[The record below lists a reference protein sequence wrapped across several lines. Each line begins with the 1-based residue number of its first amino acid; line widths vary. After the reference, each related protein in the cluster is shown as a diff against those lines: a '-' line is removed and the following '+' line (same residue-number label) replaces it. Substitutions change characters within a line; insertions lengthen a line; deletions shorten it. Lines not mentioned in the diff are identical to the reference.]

1 MNINDFPKPH
11 ILDKLP
17 IENLSFALQ
26 TDRDF
31 LSEMIRAEKCLSEF
45 IGYLN
50 NLPTPNI
57 LITSLTLQEAV
68 LSSKIEGTIATIS
81 DVVQENT
88 TSETIKDD
96 IKEIEN
102 YCKAIEYGREEIIEK
117 GKCIS
122 KYLIKNLHVLLLSDN
137 VRGANKTPGCFKTEQ
152 NYIYNPK
159 LGNYTPLPPYLTDE
173 YIDNLVD
180 YLRGP
185 EEVSVLMQAA
195 IMHAQFEMIHPFKD
209 GNGRVG
215 RLLIPLFLYSK
226 DCLPSPIFYISR
238 YFSDNEDSYKEKLS
252 NISLN
257 KEKDKLESWKEWLLF
272 FFKGISFESK
282 RHIETA
288 KAIIDLY
295 KEMTAVVGKT
305 EYIPI
310 IDELFNKLKVEP
322 KVLVQDLGIS
332 DNSVRRVLKKLSEE
346 NNYITRHG
354 TDRKTIYYFNKL
366 VDIIE

>member
-1 MNINDFPKPH
+1 MK
-11 ILDKLP
+11 
-17 IENLSFALQ
+17 E
-26 TDRDF
+26 DF
-31 LSEMIRAEKCLSEF
+31 LHYIWQFKKFDFSNLETVQGEKLILFNSGHYLQLAGPDFFNSQLSIGEQKWAGNVEIHLKSSDWYVHHHENDSNYDNVILHVVWEHDTEVFRKDNSEIPVLELRKYVSNQTLEK
-45 IGYLN
+45 YLN
-50 NLPTPNI
+50 LA
-57 LITSLTLQEAV
+57 SLKSWIFCE
-68 LSSKIEGTIATIS
+68 KEIATI
-81 DVVQENT
+81 DDFVFKNWQEKLFFERLERKSIPIQKILQETENDWETVLFCLLGKSFGLNT
-88 TSETIKDD
+88 NGEIFFKIAQSIPFS
-96 IKEIEN
+96 IIRKESFEVEN
-102 YCKAIEYGREEIIEK
+102 LEALFFGRS
-117 GKCIS
+117 G
-122 KYLIKNLHVLLLSDN
+122 LLD
-137 VRGANKTPGCFKTEQ
+137 
-152 NYIYNPK
+152 
-159 LGNYTPLPPYLTDE
+159 
-173 YIDNLVD
+173 
-180 YLRGP
+180 
-185 EEVSVLMQAA
+185 
-195 IMHAQFEMIHPFKD
+195 
-209 GNGRVG
+209 
-215 RLLIPLFLYSK
+215 
-226 DCLPSPIFYISR
+226 
-238 YFSDNEDSYKEKLS
+238 SDNEDSYKEKLS

-295 KEMTAVVGKT
+295 KEMTGVVGKT

>member
-1 MNINDFPKPH
+1 MNISDFPKPH

-17 IENLSFALQ
+17 IHNLSLQ
-26 TDRDF
+26 LQSDPNF
-31 LSEMIRAEKCLSEF
+31 IAEMITAEQNLSEF

-50 NLPTPNI
+50 NLPNPNI

-88 TSETIKDD
+88 TSETIKND
-96 IKEIEN
+96 IQEIEN
-102 YCKAIEYGREEIIEK
+102 YCKAIEYGKMEIIEK
-117 GKCIS
+117 GNVVS
-122 KYLIKNLHVLLLSDN
+122 KYLIKNLHVLLLSNN
-137 VRGANKTPGCFKTEQ
+137 VRGANKTPGNFKTEQ
-152 NYIYNPK
+152 NYIYNLK

-173 YIDNLVD
+173 FIDNLIE
-180 YLRGP
+180 YLIDSK
-185 EEVSVLMQAA
+185 EVSALMQAA

-226 DCLPSPIFYISR
+226 KRLPSPIFYISR

-257 KEKDKLESWKEWLLF
+257 HGNDIIQSWKAWLLF
-272 FFKGISFESK
+272 FFKGVSCESK
-282 RHIETA
+282 HHIKTA

-295 KEMTAVVGKT
+295 KEMTSVIGKT

-310 IDELFNKLKVEP
+310 IDELFNKLRVEP
-322 KVLVQDLGIS
+322 KLLVQNLGLP

-346 NNYITRHG
+346 KNYITRQG
-354 TDRKTIYYFNKL
+354 TDRKTIYLFNKL
-366 VDIIE
+366 VDLIE